1 MHQTD
6 NDNAMD
12 ATLFKSGTQTQREL
26 DELVWTQT
34 QETSPLGDD
43 DKLVDLEKI
52 QIKSQENPESE
63 DKIEDDEEET
73 VEATVEVNI

>member
-43 DKLVDLEKI
+43 LEKI
-52 QIKSQENPESE
+52 QIKSQDNHEIE
-63 DKIEDDEEET
+63 DKIEDDEDET